1 MGIYWL
7 IILLAHLHDLQGLR
21 FQRSARLPCDWL
33 GDVEGQGDD

>member
-7 IILLAHLHDLQGLR
+7 LILLAHLHNLLGLR
-21 FQRSARLPCDWL
+21 SQRSVRLSCDWL

>member
-7 IILLAHLHDLQGLR
+7 LILLARLHDLHGPC
-21 FQRSARLPCDWL
+21 FQRSVRLPCDWL